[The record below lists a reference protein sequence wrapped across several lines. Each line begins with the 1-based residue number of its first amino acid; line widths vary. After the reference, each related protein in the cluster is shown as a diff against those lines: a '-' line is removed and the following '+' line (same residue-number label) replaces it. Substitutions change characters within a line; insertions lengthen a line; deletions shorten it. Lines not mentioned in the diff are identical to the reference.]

1 MGFYQPVDTELD
13 SSYDPKCGL
22 KLPAAVNSIFL
33 TGANGFL
40 GCYILSKL
48 LQVSQAKI
56 YCLVRGKTHQYAVQK
71 LISALQRYNLNVDW
85 ERVIVVRG
93 DICEHQLGIDAEE
106 YLLLCQNVDVIIHNA
121 ADVRL
126 FVGYDTVYA
135 SNILGLRS
143 ALKLAVTGKL
153 KFFTFISSFSVFN
166 AHVYSDVSV
175 AKEQTLVGDGA
186 GLRFGYA
193 QSKWV
198 GERICENA
206 RLRDIPV
213 TIIRPPY
220 ILGDSITSAVN
231 QTGVIETILRSVL
244 VSNSAPDLNFK
255 LHSIPVDICA
265 EMIAD
270 IVLKIVKESYIFHV
284 IPFVAITWTQLLES
298 ARNLGYDITVMPP
311 EEWYQYLQKCFL
323 NQPSVIDTISILCQ
337 DDSRTLWE
345 NANVWRIKFDC
356 ENLWRLPST
365 FNLNSK
371 LDAQFINHYLQSI
384 ENFNRGNS

>member
-1 MGFYQPVDTELD
+1 M
-13 SSYDPKCGL
+13 
-22 KLPAAVNSIFL
+22 
-33 TGANGFL
+33 
-40 GCYILSKL
+40 
-48 LQVSQAKI
+48 
-56 YCLVRGKTHQYAVQK
+56 
-71 LISALQRYNLNVDW
+71 
-85 ERVIVVRG
+85 
-93 DICEHQLGIDAEE
+93 
-106 YLLLCQNVDVIIHNA
+106 
-121 ADVRL
+121 
-126 FVGYDTVYA
+126 
-135 SNILGLRS
+135 
-143 ALKLAVTGKL
+143 
-153 KFFTFISSFSVFN
+153 
-166 AHVYSDVSV
+166 
-175 AKEQTLVGDGA
+175 
-186 GLRFGYA
+186 
-193 QSKWV
+193 
-198 GERICENA
+198 
-206 RLRDIPV
+206 
-213 TIIRPPY
+213 
-220 ILGDSITSAVN
+220 
-231 QTGVIETILRSVL
+231 

-298 ARNLGYDITVMPP
+298 ARNFGYDITVMPP